1 MDQITEK
8 ELNSYLSL
16 EPFFAFSDKDLE
28 IERQEF
34 IDAYSTLPLSIKNI
48 ISGSATLQFLLAI
61 GAEFQIQ
68 RIKLEGLSRIIRDI
82 LIAKIYIGDMQNIIR
97 DYLQIDELLSKTIT
111 TRIVSELFS
120 PAISEI
126 KALQQRT
133 FASRIGQSKVQ
144 SNSNQI
150 NRNNI
155 IDLKNK

>member
-1 MDQITEK
+1 MDQITER

-28 IERQEF
+28 IERQGF
-34 IDAYSTLPLSIKNI
+34 IDAYSVLPLAIKNI

-61 GAEFQIQ
+61 ATEFRIQ
-68 RIKLEGLSRIIRDI
+68 KTKLEGLSRIIRDI
-82 LIAKIYIGDMQNIIR
+82 LIARIYIGDMQNIIR
-97 DYLQIDELLSKTIT
+97 DYLQIDEFLSKTIT

-126 KALQQRT
+126 KSLQQRT
-133 FASRIGQSKVQ
+133 FASRVSQPKAQ

-150 NRNNI
+150 NQNNI